1 MTGKIKILIPA
12 AILIGGLLI
21 MWMFLSMGGDK
32 SKRGN
37 KPQTK
42 VVDTRIVKLTS
53 TPAKILGYG
62 RVASVQ
68 PIQLYSEVSGI
79 LQAGNIPF
87 QPAQSFKKGDL
98 LLKVDN
104 RQATLALNSTKS
116 DLMSALATFLSEI
129 KSNFPNDY
137 ELWQKYFN
145 SCSFDNKLHELP
157 ETENQKIKLFLSRFN
172 VYKLYFSVR
181 DLEIKLAKHYFYAPF
196 DGSIVSAN
204 QRSGS
209 TARSG
214 TLLGEIINLEK
225 LEVEVPVS
233 VQDVQWINK
242 KTDVKLTS
250 SEIQGAWTGHIN
262 RIGQTIDPRTQ
273 TIQVFISIENM
284 HQLPIL
290 EGVFFQVEISGFNV
304 ENAITIPHK
313 ALYNE
318 EFVYLIKNGKLL
330 FQKVEIARKENSSA
344 IINGGLYDGDT
355 LVVEAMQGVY
365 DGMPAIS
372 KMNQNEV
379 NAEHE

>member
-1 MTGKIKILIPA
+1 MTGKMKILIPTV
-12 AILIGGLLI
+12 IIICGGLI
-21 MWMFLSMGGDK
+21 MWLFLSLGGDK
-32 SKRGN
+32 SKREN
-37 KPQTK
+37 KSQTK
-42 VVDTRIVKLTS
+42 VVETEIVKLAS

-87 QPAQSFKKGDL
+87 QPAQSFHKGDL

-116 DLMSALATFLSEI
+116 DLMTALATFLSEI
-129 KSNFPNDY
+129 KSNFPEDF
-137 ELWQKYFN
+137 EIWEEYFN
-145 SCSFDNKLHELP
+145 SCSFDNSLKELP

-172 VYKLYFSVR
+172 VYKLYFAVR
-181 DLEIKLAKHYFYAPF
+181 DFEIKLSKHYFYAPF
-196 DGSIVSAN
+196 DGSIVTAN
-204 QRSGS
+204 QRAGS
-209 TARSG
+209 TARIG

-233 VQDVQWINK
+233 VQNVQWINRE
-242 KTDVKLTS
+242 TSVKLFS
-250 SEIQGAWTGHIN
+250 SEISGAWTGQIT

-273 TIQVFISIENM
+273 TIQVFISIDNL

-290 EGVFFQVEISGFNV
+290 EGVFFQVEILGFNV
-304 ENAITIPHK
+304 ENAVTIPHK

-330 FQKVEIARKENSSA
+330 FQKVEIARKENGSA
-344 IINGGLYDGDT
+344 IISGGLNDGDT
-355 LVVEAMQGVY
+355 LVIEAMQGVY
-365 DGMPAIS
+365 DGMSAIT
-372 KMNQNEV
+372 KMNKNEV
-379 NAEHE
+379 RTEHE

>member
-1 MTGKIKILIPA
+1 MTGKMKILIPIV
-12 AILIGGLLI
+12 ILICGGLI
-21 MWMFLSMGGDK
+21 MWLFLNMGGDK
-32 SKRGN
+32 SKREN

-42 VVDTRIVKLTS
+42 VVDTKIVKLTS

-116 DLMSALATFLSEI
+116 DLMTALATLLSEI
-129 KSNFPNDY
+129 KSNFPEEYDI
-137 ELWQKYFN
+137 WQEYFN
-145 SCSFDNKLHELP
+145 NCSFDNKLQKLP
-157 ETENQKIKLFLSRFN
+157 ETDNQKIKLFLSRFN

-181 DLEIKLAKHYFYAPF
+181 DLEIRLSKHYFYAPF

-204 QRSGS
+204 QRDGS
-209 TARSG
+209 TARIG

-233 VQDVQWINK
+233 VQDVQWINREAP
-242 KTDVKLTS
+242 VKLVS
-250 SEIQGAWTGHIN
+250 SEISGTWTGQIT

-273 TIQVFISIENM
+273 TIQVFISIENL

-290 EGVFFQVEISGFNV
+290 EGVFFQVEITGHNIEDAVS
-304 ENAITIPHK
+304 IPHK
-313 ALYNE
+313 ALYND
-318 EFVYLIKNGKLL
+318 EFVYLIKNGQLK
-330 FQKVEIARKENSSA
+330 FQKVEITRKENGSA
-344 IINGGLYDGDT
+344 IIDGGLNNGDT
-355 LVVEAMQGVY
+355 LVIEAMQGIY
-365 DGMPAIS
+365 DGMSAQS
-372 KMNQNEV
+372 KMMLNDAG
-379 NAEHE
+379 AEHE